1 MFLYDYLLACEIS
14 TVRTHTLNTYYI
26 GKCKIMGDFM
36 INNNVMRTMAT
47 KVET

>member
-1 MFLYDYLLACEIS
+1 MFLYEYLLACEIS
-14 TVRTHTLNTYYI
+14 TILNTNYKGI
-26 GKCKIMGDFM
+26 CKIVVDFM